1 MPNTRPVLYDRPGA
15 EHTWPVRPA
24 SAKPR
29 LGEAWGSSLR
39 RALALREASGAPA
52 GRGLSQLFDLV
63 WCAPAARASTAVPEM
78 PAQSERKTATETEAG
93 KGESASSAFL
103 TPWSAPAQNT
113 RWLLSLRP
121 AGAPEASLSARA
133 CLRLPRAS
141 ASLGQS
147 AGWVR
152 AGRPH
157 RGRVSHMESAQ
168 NTMTVCGAAAGV
180 SVACMVQ
187 SVTAHSSRV
196 PSELGGLAREA
207 SRSAASTAVG
217 IGLARRDTGSSPI
230 RVAGTTLC

>member
-29 LGEAWGSSLR
+29 VGEAWGSSLR

-121 AGAPEASLSARA
+121 AGAPEASLSARS
-133 CLRLPRAS
+133 CSRLLRAP

-147 AGWVR
+147 AVWAALLL
-152 AGRPH
+152 AGH
-157 RGRVSHMESAQ
+157 IGRV
-168 NTMTVCGAAAGV
+168 
-180 SVACMVQ
+180 
-187 SVTAHSSRV
+187 
-196 PSELGGLAREA
+196 LL
-207 SRSAASTAVG
+207 
-217 IGLARRDTGSSPI
+217 TG
-230 RVAGTTLC
+230 GTTTPSLRPGHQDRGSTW